1 VLDSF
6 ARIEPAMDGVEDYFL
21 NVRERDILHLLADGL
36 LKKEIADLLD
46 ISVHTVSSHMRRV
59 YSKLHLNTNT
69 GAVSKAL
76 REGII

>member
-1 VLDSF
+1 
-6 ARIEPAMDGVEDYFL
+6 M
-21 NVRERDILHLLADGL
+21 
-36 LKKEIADLLD
+36 KIADLLD
-46 ISVHTVSSHMRRV
+46 ISVQTVSSHMRRV

>member
-6 ARIEPAMDGVEDYFL
+6 ARIEPALDGVEDYCL
-21 NVRERDILHLLADGL
+21 TVRERDILRLLSDGL

-46 ISVHTVSSHMRRV
+46 ISVHNVSSHMRRV

>member
-1 VLDSF
+1 
-6 ARIEPAMDGVEDYFL
+6 MDGVEDYFL